1 MQKRASQNVIKN
13 TSISS
18 SNKLSRRNSNSSI
31 ETLRISKIDIR
42 KRVFLKRCNI
52 VIDYPTLGI
61 LELVILTYLVSFFP
75 GISKIN
81 PDKITVKDIS
91 QNVIEGMIKEIG
103 TWNEVYK

>member
-13 TSISS
+13 IFILSLSKFFRRD
-18 SNKLSRRNSNSSI
+18 SNFFVKILK
-31 ETLRISKIDIR
+31 ISKMNIR

-61 LELVILTYLVSFFP
+61 LELAILTYFAFFSP

-81 PDKITVKDIS
+81 SDKITVKDIS
-91 QNVIEGMIKEIG
+91 
-103 TWNEVYK
+103 